1 MSDILEIKGKHSQ
14 SFSDLK
20 KIPGVFPK
28 KKETE
33 GWMGMRIGVP
43 KEMKNNENRVA
54 MTPAGVMQLVQHG
67 HEVFVETSAGM
78 NSGFMDELYIDAG
91 ATIVQNAADAW
102 ACDMVIKVKEP
113 IQEEY
118 SFLRDGLIL
127 FTYLHLAADRELTQH
142 LIEKNVVAIAY
153 ETVQAEDRSLP
164 LLTPMSEV
172 AGRMATQ
179 IGASFLEKSKGG
191 KGILL
196 GGVPGVGRGK
206 VTIIGGGVVGMNAA
220 KIAIG
225 LGAHV
230 SIIDVNPTRLR
241 ELDDIFG
248 NSITTLMSNPM
259 TIGQAVADSD
269 LVIGAVLIPGAK
281 APKLVTTEM
290 VRLMEEGSVIVDVAI
305 DQGGIFETAT
315 HVTTHANPTYTKH
328 GVVHYAVGNMPGAV
342 PRTSTIALTNV
353 TVPYILQIAN
363 KGYER
368 AFAENKSLQKGLN
381 VIEGKVVYEE
391 VAKAHNL
398 PYSQLF

>member
-1 MSDILEIKGKHSQ
+1 ME
-14 SFSDLK
+14 
-20 KIPGVFPK
+20 
-28 KKETE
+28 
-33 GWMGMRIGVP
+33 MRIGVP
-43 KEMKNNENRVA
+43 KEIKNNENRVA
-54 MTPAGVMQLVQHG
+54 LTPAGVLQLVQHN
-67 HEVFVETSAGM
+67 HQVFVETGAGM
-78 NSGFMDELYIDAG
+78 NSGFFDELYLEAG
-91 ATIVQNAADAW
+91 ATIVQSAADAW

-118 SFLRDGLIL
+118 QYFYDGLIL
-127 FTYLHLAADRELTQH
+127 FTYLHLAADRELTQS
-142 LIEKNVVAIAY
+142 LMQKNVVAIAY
-153 ETVQAEDRSLP
+153 ETVQQEDRSLP

-179 IGASFLEKSKGG
+179 IGASFLEKTKGG
-191 KGILL
+191 KGVLL
-196 GGVPGVGRGK
+196 GGVPGVSRGK

-220 KIAIG
+220 KIAVG
-225 LGAHV
+225 LGAQV
-230 SIIDVNPTRLR
+230 SLLDVSPTRLR

-248 NSITTLMSNPM
+248 NSITTLMSNPY
-259 TIGQAVADSD
+259 TIGQAVAESD

-281 APKLVTTEM
+281 APKLVTAEM

-342 PRTSTIALTNV
+342 PRTSTMALTNV

-381 VIEGKVVYEE
+381 VIGGKIVYEG

-398 PYSQLF
+398 PYVTTI